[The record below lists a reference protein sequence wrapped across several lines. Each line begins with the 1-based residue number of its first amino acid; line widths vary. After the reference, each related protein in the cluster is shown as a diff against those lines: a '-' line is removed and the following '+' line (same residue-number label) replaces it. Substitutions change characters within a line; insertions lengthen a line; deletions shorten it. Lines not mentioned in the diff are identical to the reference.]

1 MKKKILLPI
10 FAAFMLFAG
19 TDYNTVEA
27 STSTKELTTA
37 AYKYIGI
44 PYVYGGTSTK
54 GLDCSGFTQRVFKDL
69 GITLKRTAAQ
79 QYTQGTSV
87 SKSNLQ
93 TGDLVFFN
101 TSGGVSHVGIFIGDG
116 KFIHAGVSKGVSTA
130 SLNSSYWAPKYIG
143 AKRITSFTN
152 GKTVA
157 TVAKA
162 EVKDAAIDFSIYA
175 SRGEV
180 AIKLAKAMKLDLTDT
195 NSPFPDVKSSSK
207 YAAAA
212 TALYKAGVF
221 TGDDKGKFNPNSP
234 LTRAQMAK
242 VLVVAFDLV
251 NEGKAPTF
259 KDVPVSH
266 WSHPYVST
274 LASTGITVGKGDG
287 TFSRDEY
294 VTWKH
299 LEAFID
305 RATR

>member
-1 MKKKILLPI
+1 MKKKLLLPI

-19 TDYNTVEA
+19 ADLNTAEA
-27 STSTKELTTA
+27 ASTKELTTT
-37 AYKYIGI
+37 AYKYIGV
-44 PYVYGGTSTK
+44 PYVYGGTSTR
-54 GLDCSGFTQRVFKDL
+54 GLDCSGFTQRVFKEL
-69 GITLKRTAAQ
+69 GVSLKRTAAQ
-79 QYTQGTSV
+79 QYTQGSSI
-87 SKSNLQ
+87 SKSKLQ
-93 TGDLVFFN
+93 SGDLVFFN

-116 KFIHAGVSKGVSTA
+116 KFIHAGVSTGVTVA
-130 SLNSSYWAPKYIG
+130 KLNSSYWAPKYIG

-162 EVKDAAIDFSIYA
+162 EVKDAAIDFTVYA

-180 AIKLAKAMKLDLTDT
+180 ALKLAEAMGLDTSDT
-195 NSPFPDVKSSSK
+195 NSPFADVKSSSK
-207 YAAAA
+207 YAGAA
-212 TALYKAGVF
+212 TALYKEGVF
-221 TGDDKGKFNPNSP
+221 TGDDKGKFNPSSP

-242 VLVVAFDLV
+242 VLVVAFGL
-251 NEGKAPTF
+251 EKQGTAPSFT
-259 KDVPVSH
+259 DVPTSH

-287 TFSRDEY
+287 TFSLEEN

-299 LEAFID
+299 LDAFID